1 MPDNKK
7 NPGYFLKT
15 GIILLLIASVTATL
29 IAVVNALTKDR
40 ISENEFSVLRSA
52 VDRIYGEESELN
64 EISISGSAV
73 DTVYEVTRSGDA
85 VGFCIRVT
93 ENGFKDEIKLVV
105 LTDRTGKC
113 LAVEIA
119 SISDTP
125 GVGTKV
131 TDQNY
136 LSGFAGRN
144 KSNIGEY
151 DTITGA
157 TISSS
162 AVKRAVAEAL
172 SLNIYYR
179 DDQIDKPVETDPIPE
194 TEPIDP
200 TMETHDETEPQTEP
214 QTEPVF
220 ETDEGGETKPLTII
234 RVIGEVTVTMRETT
248 APETPGESTT
258 AEPDVTDAPET
269 PAPETE
275 PVDPTTSETEN
286 TDTPDVTDAPPETG
300 GAPDVQSESES
311 AEESASGSNNEGGNG
326 NG

>member
-1 MPDNKK
+1 MPENKK

-15 GIILLLIASVTATL
+15 GIILLLIASVMATL

-52 VDRIYGEESELN
+52 VDRIYGKDSELD
-64 EISISGSAV
+64 EISVSGSAV
-73 DTVYEVTRSGDA
+73 DTVYEVTNAGEI
-85 VGFCIRVT
+85 VGYCVRVT

-113 LAVEIA
+113 LAVEIT

-131 TDQNY
+131 TDQGY
-136 LSGFAGRN
+136 LSGFAGRT
-144 KSNIGEY
+144 KSNIGDY

-172 SLNIYYR
+172 SLGIYYP
-179 DDQIDKPVETDPIPE
+179 DDYFDDPVETDPAPE

-200 TMETHDETEPQTEP
+200 TMVTSGETEPQTEP
-214 QTEPVF
+214 AF
-220 ETDEGGETKPLTII
+220 ETDEKGETKALSYI
-234 RVIGEVTVTMRETT
+234 RVLGEVTVTMRETT
-248 APETPGESTT
+248 APATPGESTT
-258 AEPDVTDAPET
+258 ADPNATTAPET
-269 PAPETE
+269 PAPASE
-275 PVDPTTSETEN
+275 PVDPTTSEPEN
-286 TDTPDVTDAPPETG
+286 TDTPDGTTAPPETNSP
-300 GAPDVQSESES
+300 AESQSESES
-311 AEESASGSNNEGGNG
+311 ATESAQGSNNEGGNG
-326 NG
+326 ND